1 MWADNL
7 AARPGLKSAIFASV
21 RFIGQLQPGKP
32 VRWWHPFGLGLVASL
47 MWAFS
52 FAILGATSSPSIAIP
67 IATLGLISVAVA
79 ARNGGALLKVR
90 GRLWLGSML
99 FGLGHVP
106 ALGIA
111 HLYVWKT
118 AAPAYPLLLLYLASF
133 PAMAAFLASRLS
145 DRWPK
150 LPCCATIPFL
160 WVTLE
165 IVRGEWLIGG
175 YPWYLLG
182 HTLTSDKG
190 VAWSAQYIG
199 AYGCSLMLA
208 LAACAIIDM
217 SGRIKDQTRAAVAFV
232 CAIGVFA
239 IVCAM
244 LVVARSSPP
253 PVRTFRVAI
262 LQTNLPQDNKIGW
275 ASNDRVEA
283 HTRWLAL
290 TAEATEAGATSSPR
304 RPQLVVWPETMF
316 PGFALNPEALDA
328 QRRAGLTYTL
338 GTGAQ
343 AKPLAATW
351 FADSLIETQTRARIP
366 FLVGA
371 IASDGLRYS
380 PTPDGR
386 VKTDVDARTNSA
398 ILITD
403 GRVQSERYDKMD
415 LMAFGEYI
423 PVVYRWPGIQN
434 WLTGLGA
441 QGMSFDLA
449 FGKQRTLFNVEG
461 VRIGTPICFEVC
473 HESACRR
480 FTTADDGNRR
490 ADLLV
495 NITNDGWFYGSDF
508 NRRMHLLQAR
518 WRCAELA
525 TPMARAANTGISCI
539 IDSSGKVITPKLD
552 GGAPLTQTEG
562 ILTADVPLLA
572 PDAPPTFYATTG
584 HHIKTLV
591 VALGGFLALAAFWP
605 KPERTPESPA
615 A

>member
-52 FAILGATSSPSIAIP
+52 FNAIAAGRGVLGSIVATFGVYLLAVLARNATASLRIRGKVWLGAAF
-67 IATLGLISVAVA
+67 
-79 ARNGGALLKVR
+79 
-90 GRLWLGSML
+90 

-106 ALGIA
+106 ALGLA
-111 HLYVWKT
+111 HAYIWKT
-118 AAPAYPLLLLYLASF
+118 AAPAYPLLLLYLAAF
-133 PAMAAFLASRLS
+133 PALALFLCARVHA
-145 DRWPK
+145 RWPRIPSAIVV
-150 LPCCATIPFL
+150 PCV
-160 WVTLE
+160 WVALE
-165 IVRGEWLIGG
+165 YVRGEWLIGG

-182 HTLTSDKG
+182 HALTAFESLPWIAPL
-190 VAWSAQYIG
+190 VG
-199 AYGCSLMLA
+199 AYGCSLL
-208 LAACAIIDM
+208 L
-217 SGRIKDQTRAAVAFV
+217 AVAASCPCDIAARWTRFRESHNYAAALPVV
-232 CAIGVFA
+232 CILVAGIIFA
-239 IVCAM
+239 QPISNPS
-244 LVVARSSPP
+244 LS
-253 PVRTFRVAI
+253 RTFRVAI

-275 ASNDRVEA
+275 AINDRVEA

-371 IASDGLRYS
+371 IAADGLRYS

-423 PVVYRWPGIQN
+423 PVVYRWPDIQN

-473 HESACRR
+473 HESACRT
-480 FTTADDGNRR
+480 FTTTDDGNRR

-562 ILTADVPLLA
+562 ILTADIPLLA

-584 HHIKTLV
+584 HHLKTLV